1 MIELKGISKTYR
13 MGEVDIHAL
22 RDVSLNIE
30 AGEFVAIMGPS
41 GSGKSTL
48 MHILGLLDVPES
60 GSYKLSGREVAQL
73 EEDELAER
81 RSQTIGFVFQQF
93 NLLTRTT
100 ALDNVRLPELYAV
113 RSKATFAAEKLLDQ
127 VGLGSRLHH
136 RPNELS
142 GGQQRVAIARSLANG
157 PRLILADEPTGNLDT
172 ASGEEIL
179 ALLRQLNAN
188 GITVILVT
196 HEPEVAEHARRVI
209 RMRDGRVF
217 SDEASKTLS
226 PSAISSDEAPRAL
239 ITGEAL
245 TPEPFWHRFRSVLL
259 LDIHSYF
266 QQAIRSL
273 LRNKL
278 RSGLSTLGIIIGVA
292 AVMISLALGTGARN
306 AIAKQ
311 ISSLGS
317 NLLFVQ
323 PAPRSVS
330 GVKQEAGSTSRLTR
344 SDVAELLDQVST
356 ISGAAPVVR
365 SRVQVVYQD
374 NNANTEVVG
383 TTPAYFAVHSQDI
396 LVGQAFDE
404 SDDQSR
410 NRVALLGMT
419 VEKELFGSENPVGD
433 YIKINKVIFQVMG
446 VLKSKGSSG
455 PRDEDDIILAPLATV
470 MHRLTGATYV
480 DSIDVQAVSAD
491 QVDAAAKDV
500 GRVLANLHPA
510 ALSQGSSF
518 RVNNFASV
526 QQTMLKVISML
537 GALLAGVAAI
547 SLVVGGVGIMNIMLV
562 SVTER
567 TREIGLRKALGAKRR
582 DILAQFLIEAITV
595 SLLGGLGGV
604 LFGWVTVTAGTGI
617 TGFDLPISWY
627 AILLA
632 VFSSA
637 TIGVVFGL
645 WPARKASLLK
655 PIDALRFE

>member
-1 MIELKGISKTYR
+1 MINLKDVSKTYR

-22 RDVSLNIE
+22 REVSLQINE
-30 AGEFVAIMGPS
+30 GEFVAIMGPS

-48 MHILGLLDVPES
+48 MHILGLLDVPDR
-60 GSYKLSGREVAQL
+60 GSYQLMEREVSKLS
-73 EEDELAER
+73 EDELAQER
-81 RSQTIGFVFQQF
+81 SRTIGFVFQQF
-93 NLLTRTT
+93 NLLPRTT
-100 ALDNVRLPELYAV
+100 ALDNVRLPILYAADTS
-113 RSKATFAAEKLLDQ
+113 RTAPAEELLTQ
-127 VGLGSRLHH
+127 VGLGSRMHH

-142 GGQQRVAIARSLANG
+142 GGQQQRVAIARSLVNN

-179 ALLRQLNAN
+179 ALLKQLNAR
-188 GITVILVT
+188 GITVIVVT
-196 HEPEVAEHARRVI
+196 HEPDVAQHALRVI

-217 SDEASKTLS
+217 SDETAASLLSEKTSKNSSLTAGKIIPVPLS
-226 PSAISSDEAPRAL
+226 SWGRILAIAL
-239 ITGEAL
+239 VDL
-245 TPEPFWHRFRSVLL
+245 
-259 LDIHSYF
+259 HSYF

-292 AVMISLALGTGARN
+292 AVMMALALATGARN

-323 PAPRSVS
+323 PAPRSVA
-330 GVKQEAGSTSRLTR
+330 GVKLEAGTVSRLKRT
-344 SDVAELLDQVST
+344 DAAEIAQEVGE

-365 SRVQVVYQD
+365 TRAQVVYQD
-374 NNANTEVVG
+374 KNANTEVTG
-383 TTPAYFAVHSQDI
+383 TTPDYFSVHSQEI
-396 LVGQAFDE
+396 LVGRAFDG

-419 VEKELFGSENPVGD
+419 VVKELFGTENPVGD
-433 YIKINKVIFQVMG
+433 YIKINRVIFQVIG

-470 MHRLTGATYV
+470 MHRLEGTNYV
-480 DSIDVQAVSAD
+480 DSIDLQAVSAD
-491 QVDAAAKDV
+491 KVDAAEAGVEK
-500 GRVLANLHPA
+500 VLSAEYPVA
-510 ALSQGSSF
+510 PSQGAAF
-518 RVNNFASV
+518 RVNNFASM

-582 DILAQFLIEAITV
+582 DILSQFLIEAITV
-595 SLLGGLGGV
+595 SLLGGLGGIV
-604 LFGWVTVTAGTGI
+604 IGWIIVSIGTSV
-617 TGFDLPISWY
+617 TGFDLPISCF

>member
-1 MIELKGISKTYR
+1 MIELKDVSKTYR

-22 RDVSLNIE
+22 REVSLRIN

-48 MHILGLLDVPES
+48 MHVLGLLDVPDS
-60 GSYKLSGREVAQL
+60 GSYQLRNREVSKLS
-73 EEDELAER
+73 EDELAQER
-81 RSQTIGFVFQQF
+81 SRTIGFVFQQF
-93 NLLTRTT
+93 NLLPRTT
-100 ALDNVRLPELYAV
+100 ALDNVRLPILYAV
-113 RSKATFAAEKLLDQ
+113 DTSHTATAEELLAL
-127 VGLGSRLHH
+127 VGLGSRTHH

-142 GGQQRVAIARSLANG
+142 GGQQQRVAIARSLVNN
-157 PRLILADEPTGNLDT
+157 PSLILADEPTGNLDT

-179 ALLRQLNAN
+179 ALLKQLNAR
-188 GITVILVT
+188 GITVIIVT
-196 HEPEVAEHARRVI
+196 HEPDVAAHARRIV

-217 SDEASKTLS
+217 SDEVVPSFASENKNAPATVAKIAPAPITRWEKVLS
-226 PSAISSDEAPRAL
+226 VAQ
-239 ITGEAL
+239 
-245 TPEPFWHRFRSVLL
+245 V
-259 LDIHSYF
+259 DIHTYF
-266 QQAIRSL
+266 HQAVRSL

-278 RSGLSTLGIIIGVA
+278 RSGLSTLGIVIGVA
-292 AVMISLALGTGARN
+292 AVMIALALATGARN
-306 AIAKQ
+306 AISKQ

-323 PAPRSVS
+323 PAPRTVN
-330 GVKQEAGSTSRLTR
+330 GVKLEAGSVSRLKRT
-344 SDVAELLDQVST
+344 DAAEIISKVSEL
-356 ISGAAPVVR
+356 SGAAPVVR

-374 NNANTEVVG
+374 NNANTEVAG
-383 TTPAYFAVHSQDI
+383 TTPDYFAVHSQEI
-396 LVGQAFDE
+396 LVGRAFDN
-404 SDDQSR
+404 SDDQTR

-419 VEKELFGSENPVGD
+419 VVKELFGNENPVGD
-433 YIKINKVIFQVMG
+433 YIKINRVIFQVIG
-446 VLKSKGSSG
+446 VLKSKGSNG

-470 MHRLTGATYV
+470 MHRIAGTNYV
-480 DSIDVQAVSAD
+480 DSIDLQAVSAD
-491 QVDAAAKDV
+491 RVDAAEADV
-500 GRVLANLHPA
+500 GKVLAAEYPVA
-510 ALSQGSSF
+510 PSQGAAF
-518 RVNNFASV
+518 RVTNFASM

-582 DILAQFLIEAITV
+582 DILSQFLIEAVTV
-595 SLLGGLGGV
+595 SLLGGLGGIV
-604 LFGWVTVTAGTGI
+604 MGWIMVTVGTSL
-617 TGFDLPISWY
+617 TGFDLPISWF
-627 AILLA
+627 AIFLA

>member
-1 MIELKGISKTYR
+1 VIDLQDVSKTYR

-22 RDVSLNIE
+22 QNVSLQIH

-48 MHILGLLDVPES
+48 MHILGLLDVPDS
-60 GSYKLSGREVAQL
+60 GSYQLMEREVSGL
-73 EEDELAER
+73 SEDELAQER
-81 RSQTIGFVFQQF
+81 SRTIGFVFQQF
-93 NLLTRTT
+93 NLLPRTT
-100 ALDNVRLPELYAV
+100 ALDNVRLPILYAV
-113 RSKATFAAEKLLDQ
+113 DTSRTAPAEELLAQ
-127 VGLGSRLHH
+127 VGLGSRMHH

-142 GGQQRVAIARSLANG
+142 GGQQQRVAIARSLVNN
-157 PRLILADEPTGNLDT
+157 PSLILADEPTGNLDT

-179 ALLRQLNAN
+179 ALLKQLNAH
-188 GITVILVT
+188 GITIIIVT
-196 HEPEVAEHARRVI
+196 HEPEVAQHTRRII

-217 SDEASKTLS
+217 SDETAASFVLEATLKKN
-226 PSAISSDEAPRAL
+226 PVAEKIVPVPLSSWRRIL
-239 ITGEAL
+239 SI
-245 TPEPFWHRFRSVLL
+245 VLV
-259 LDIHSYF
+259 DIHSYF
-266 QQAIRSL
+266 QQAVRSL
-273 LRNKL
+273 LRNRL

-292 AVMISLALGTGARN
+292 AVMMALALATGARN

-323 PAPRSVS
+323 PAPRSVA
-330 GVKQEAGSTSRLTR
+330 GVKLEAGTVSRLKRTDAAEIAQ
-344 SDVAELLDQVST
+344 DVSEIAS
-356 ISGAAPVVR
+356 AAPVVR
-365 SRVQVVYQD
+365 TRVQVVYQD
-374 NNANTEVVG
+374 KNANTEVTG
-383 TTPAYFAVHSQDI
+383 STPDYFTVHSQEI
-396 LVGQAFDE
+396 LVGRAFDE

-419 VEKELFGSENPVGD
+419 VVKELFGTEDPVGD
-433 YIKINKVIFQVMG
+433 YIKINRVIFQVIG

-470 MHRLTGATYV
+470 MHRLEGTNYV
-480 DSIDVQAVSAD
+480 DSIDLQAVSAD
-491 QVDAAAKDV
+491 KVDAAEADV
-500 GRVLANLHPA
+500 EKVLADEYPVA
-510 ALSQGSSF
+510 PSQGAAYK
-518 RVNNFASV
+518 VNNFASM
-526 QQTMLKVISML
+526 QQTMLKIISML

-582 DILAQFLIEAITV
+582 DILSQFLIEAVTV
-595 SLLGGLGGV
+595 SLLGGLGGI
-604 LFGWVTVTAGTGI
+604 LIGWIIVTVGAAL
-617 TGFDLPISWY
+617 TGFGLPISWF

-637 TIGVVFGL
+637 TIGIIFGL

>member
-1 MIELKGISKTYR
+1 MINLKDVSKTYR

-22 RDVSLNIE
+22 REISLQIN

-48 MHILGLLDVPES
+48 MHILGLLDVPDC
-60 GSYKLSGREVAQL
+60 GSYQLMEREVSKLS
-73 EEDELAER
+73 EDELAQER
-81 RSQTIGFVFQQF
+81 SRTIGFVFQQF
-93 NLLTRTT
+93 NLLPRTT
-100 ALDNVRLPELYAV
+100 ALDNVRLPLLYAADTS
-113 RSKATFAAEKLLDQ
+113 RTASGEELLTQ
-127 VGLGSRLHH
+127 VGLGSRMHH

-142 GGQQRVAIARSLANG
+142 GGQQQRVAIARSLVNN
-157 PRLILADEPTGNLDT
+157 PSLILADEPTGNLDT

-179 ALLRQLNAN
+179 ALLKQLNAR
-188 GITVILVT
+188 GITVIVVT
-196 HEPEVAEHARRVI
+196 HEPDVAQHARRVI

-217 SDEASKTLS
+217 SDETAASFLSEKTLKNKS
-226 PSAISSDEAPRAL
+226 PIVAKIVPVPLSSWGRILAIAL
-239 ITGEAL
+239 VDL
-245 TPEPFWHRFRSVLL
+245 
-259 LDIHSYF
+259 HSYF
-266 QQAIRSL
+266 QQAARSL

-292 AVMISLALGTGARN
+292 AVMMALALATGARN

-323 PAPRSVS
+323 PAPRSVA
-330 GVKQEAGSTSRLTR
+330 GVKLEAGTVSRLKRTDADEIVR
-344 SDVAELLDQVST
+344 EIGE
-356 ISGAAPVVR
+356 ISGAAPIVR
-365 SRVQVVYQD
+365 TRVQVVYQD
-374 NNANTEVVG
+374 KNANTEVTG
-383 TTPAYFAVHSQDI
+383 TTPDYFTVHSQGI
-396 LVGQAFDE
+396 LVGHAFDG

-419 VEKELFGSENPVGD
+419 VVKELFGTENPVGD
-433 YIKINKVIFQVMG
+433 YIKINRVIFQVIG

-470 MHRLTGATYV
+470 MHRLEGTNYV
-480 DSIDVQAVSAD
+480 DSIDLQAVSAD
-491 QVDAAAKDV
+491 KVDSAEADV
-500 GRVLANLHPA
+500 EKMLATEYPVA
-510 ALSQGSSF
+510 PSQGAAF
-518 RVNNFASV
+518 RVNNFASM

-582 DILAQFLIEAITV
+582 DILSQFLIEAVTV
-595 SLLGGLGGV
+595 SLLGGLGGI
-604 LFGWVTVTAGTGI
+604 LIGWILVTVGTSLS
-617 TGFDLPISWY
+617 GFDLPISWF
-627 AILLA
+627 AVLLA

-637 TIGVVFGL
+637 TIGIVFGL